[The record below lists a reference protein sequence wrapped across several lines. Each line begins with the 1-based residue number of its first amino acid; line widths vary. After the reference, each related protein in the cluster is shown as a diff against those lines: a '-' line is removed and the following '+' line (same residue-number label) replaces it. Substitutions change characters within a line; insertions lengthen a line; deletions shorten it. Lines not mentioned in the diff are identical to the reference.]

1 MDVWLL
7 RHAAA
12 EDRAA
17 SGRDADRALTP
28 EGLRRAEAVARG
40 LATLE
45 SGIARVATSP
55 YRRAR
60 QTAQAAASALG
71 ISGEIAQSHAL
82 EPERDPEEIL
92 LEITREE
99 GDILLVGHQPHLGAL
114 LGMLIAGRGAEIS
127 MKKAS
132 IARVTI
138 EGRWSGTLRAYLPP
152 RILEALAAKK

>member
-12 EDRAA
+12 EDGAA

-60 QTAQAAASALG
+60 QTAQAAAYALG

-114 LGMLIAGRGAEIS
+114 LGMLIAGRGAEIP